1 MREWTALTGLVL
13 GLRKIFLFLSCCV
26 LFGAFVGVSS
36 AQAKCY
42 GTENY
47 GIKRICEIDGRQ
59 NISPHISLNVCQNVN
74 PNRIGLNGMKIDQNT
89 DLAEQWQEID
99 QFLKREKLTENGAF
113 SFSELMKTILA
124 GDSRA
129 TGKMLIDALK
139 QGVNGNI
146 GEDWQLA
153 GQLLGIGIV
162 GAVFV
167 TFSNIF
173 SESQISDTG
182 FFMTYLLMFAL
193 LVTSF
198 LESVRFTGQVL
209 EQQIEFMKVLM
220 PACLMAT
227 AWAGSGLT
235 AVAWYEIVFFLIA
248 IVSWLYKHFF
258 LPLVQ
263 MYLLIKL
270 AGNLGKEAMVSK
282 MTELMKS
289 GVHLGVTSLFALVIG
304 FQLIQGMVLPYA
316 DAVKSAGMWKMLQV
330 LPGIGNG
337 IETTAK
343 LVFGSGVLI
352 KNTMG
357 AVAIFLLILFSLSP
371 ILRLGIL
378 LIFYR
383 LISVVLEPVAD
394 ARLTGCISTAGDA
407 QKMLLEMLLSA
418 VVLFILTIALICTG
432 TNATYLA

>member
-1 MREWTALTGLVL
+1 MSVQMALTTT
-13 GLRKIFLFLSCCV
+13 LRKFVFFLGGCV
-26 LFGAFVGVSS
+26 LFGFSVGSVS
-36 AQAKCY
+36 ARADCY
-42 GTENY
+42 GVEEY
-47 GIKRICEIDGRQ
+47 GVERVCE
-59 NISPHISLNVCQNVN
+59 NISRNTDEGFAVSAGQNA
-74 PNRIGLNGMKIDQNT
+74 RFAEGQIDQNEG
-89 DLAEQWQEID
+89 LAEQWQEID
-99 QFLKREKLTENGAF
+99 QFLRREKLSGSGKGEF

-124 GDSRA
+124 GDGRA
-129 TGKMLIDALK
+129 TGRMLIDALK
-139 QGVNGNI
+139 RGIVGNI
-146 GEDWQLA
+146 DEDWKLA
-153 GQLLGIGIV
+153 GQLLGLGIV

-173 SESQISDTG
+173 SENQISDTG

-198 LESVRFTGQVL
+198 LESVCFTGQVL

-235 AVAWYEIVFFLIA
+235 AVAWYELVFFLIA
-248 IVSWLYKHFF
+248 VVSWLYQRFF

-263 MYLLIKL
+263 MYLLIRL

-282 MTELMKS
+282 LTDLMKS
-289 GVHLGVTSLFALVIG
+289 GVHLGVTSLFAMVIG

-316 DAVKSAGMWKMLQV
+316 DAVKTAGVWKMIQV
-330 LPGIGNG
+330 IPGIGNG
-337 IETTAK
+337 VEATAK
-343 LVFGSGVLI
+343 LVLGSGVLI

-357 AVAIFLLILFSLSP
+357 AVAIFLLILFSLGP

-378 LIFYR
+378 LVSYR
-383 LISVVLEPVAD
+383 LISAVLEPIAD
-394 ARLTGCISTAGDA
+394 HRLTGCIGTAGDA
-407 QKMLLEMLLSA
+407 QKMLLEILLSA
-418 VVLFILTIALICTG
+418 VVLFILTIALICAG

>member
-1 MREWTALTGLVL
+1 
-13 GLRKIFLFLSCCV
+13 
-26 LFGAFVGVSS
+26 
-36 AQAKCY
+36 
-42 GTENY
+42 
-47 GIKRICEIDGRQ
+47 
-59 NISPHISLNVCQNVN
+59 
-74 PNRIGLNGMKIDQNT
+74 MKIDQNT

-99 QFLKREKLTENGAF
+99 QFLKREKLTGNGAF

-139 QGVNGNI
+139 QGVTGNI

-235 AVAWYEIVFFLIA
+235 AVAWYEVVFFLIA

-383 LISVVLEPVAD
+383 LISAVLEPVAD

>member
-36 AQAKCY
+36 AQEKCY

-99 QFLKREKLTENGAF
+99 QFLKREKLTGNGAF

-139 QGVNGNI
+139 QGVTGNI

-235 AVAWYEIVFFLIA
+235 AVAWYEVVFFLIA

-383 LISVVLEPVAD
+383 LISAVLEPVAD

>member
-1 MREWTALTGLVL
+1 MRVWTALRTI
-13 GLRKIFLFLSCCV
+13 LRKFFLFLSCLV
-26 LFGAFVGVSS
+26 FFGFSVGIVSVR
-36 AQAKCY
+36 AGCY
-42 GTENY
+42 GAVDY
-47 GIKRICEIDGRQ
+47 GAVDYGMERVCERVYETGA
-59 NISPHISLNVCQNVN
+59 
-74 PNRIGLNGMKIDQNT
+74 IGQIDQNE

-99 QFLKREKLTENGAF
+99 QFLRREKLSGSGNGAF

-129 TGKMLIDALK
+129 TGRMLIDVLK
-139 QGVNGNI
+139 QGIVGNLD
-146 GEDWQLA
+146 EDWRLA
-153 GQLLGIGIV
+153 GQLLGLGIV

-173 SESQISDTG
+173 SENQISDTG

-198 LESVRFTGQVL
+198 LESVRFAGQVL

-227 AWAGSGLT
+227 AWAGSGIT
-235 AVAWYEIVFFLIA
+235 AVAWYEVVFFLIA
-248 IVSWLYKHFF
+248 VVSWLYQRFF

-282 MTELMKS
+282 MTDLMKS
-289 GVHLGVTSLFALVIG
+289 GVHLGVTSLFAMVIG

-316 DAVKSAGMWKMLQV
+316 DAVKTAGVWKMIQV
-330 LPGIGNG
+330 IPGIGNG
-337 IETTAK
+337 VEATAK
-343 LVFGSGVLI
+343 LVLGSGVLI

-357 AVAIFLLILFSLSP
+357 AVAIFLLILISLSP
-371 ILRLGIL
+371 IIRLGIL
-378 LIFYR
+378 FLSYR
-383 LISVVLEPVAD
+383 LISAILEPIAD
-394 ARLTGCISTAGDA
+394 RRLTGCIGTAGDA

-418 VVLFILTIALICTG
+418 VVLFILTIALICAG